1 MHEWEGTRIG
11 RRAMGLSA
19 FLALAIGLSACR
31 WAPDRHTDGDT
42 LTTSDG
48 VKYLAHE
55 VIVRAGVGVSQDALR
70 AAVAQV
76 GGSIAADD
84 GGMHALGYFRVEL
97 PQDTTADDAISA
109 LSGTAE
115 VAKAERNILVQLFA
129 TPSDPLYSQLWG
141 MAKINAPAAWDTNTG
156 SSDILV
162 AVSDTGMDYTHPDLT
177 ANVWTNPGEIPGN
190 GKDDDGNGYIDDVH
204 GWDFANNDSDPMDDH
219 GHGTHVSGTI
229 GAAANNGVGV
239 AGINWHVKIQAVKFL
254 SASGGGSTWAGAQT
268 LLYAATM
275 KARVVNASWGCLGPS
290 CYASYL
296 EDAIRTLSNAG
307 GIFVVAAGNNANNN
321 DAYPAYP
328 ANYAVDNVIAVAATD
343 SNDQLASFSNYG
355 ATRVHLAAPGVG
367 ILSSLPGGQYAS
379 WSGTSMA
386 TPHVAGAAALFLSA
400 RPDATVA
407 EVKQKL
413 MDTTD
418 AVPALAGK
426 TVSGGR
432 LNLAKLIA
440 AAGHPP
446 AAPSGFDGTAGD
458 RSDVTVSWNA
468 NTESDLAGY
477 RVRWG
482 TASGF
487 YTQTLDLT
495 ANQTSAHITDLTH
508 GTTYYFVVY
517 ARNATGLVSAPS
529 KEKVLR
535 AQDRI
540 APPQV
545 VDLAASALPG
555 VVAQGEVADASGEFS
570 SYWAASNAFDGDP
583 TSAWISPGRAEAD
596 QEFLTVRLYTP
607 YLIDAV
613 DLTPNVAYPQFFPI
627 DFDVEVSSDGDTWAA
642 VGGQRNAAVGPT
654 DKVRVA
660 FPPTLAAA
668 VRLRVVRAYV
678 HPSGLAYASI
688 AEMAIQEA
696 SSAPDTLRVTFTAP
710 GDDPGVG
717 RAQSY
722 DLRRA
727 TAPVTDANFA
737 AATAIPT
744 TAPLSAGAPESIDVA
759 GLAGQT
765 TYYFGI
771 KATDEAGN
779 VSPLSNIATAATLIV
794 PPSTITDL
802 IAQGAVAGTS
812 PGTITLAWTAPGAD
826 GKTGQ
831 ASSYDLRQ
839 STVPL
844 TAGGFDAA
852 APITGVP
859 APAVAGTR
867 ETFAVTGLDR
877 GQVYYFAL
885 RAVDEKGAVGGVSNI
900 VVAMPPDGVDVTP
913 PARVA
918 DLAVALSNPGV
929 KVTARID
936 SVSDQLSS
944 QRAPT
949 NLTDGDVATA
959 WVSQAASPTTP
970 AWVIFD
976 YGTAQP
982 LNRFRTNPSTLDL
995 VGSYPQDFEIQ
1006 TSVDKLVWTPLVH
1019 VEGLIGTFAEWN
1031 EWTAPVTY
1039 ARYVRLYIT
1048 RRGPAAGSAVY
1059 AAMGE
1064 FEAYAMAPS
1073 IDADLTW
1080 VAPGDDGYAGT
1091 AARYD
1096 LRQSTVPIDDT
1107 SFASATQL
1115 SSLPP
1120 LHGGMIE
1127 VHHLAALPAETKL
1140 YFAIKAFD
1148 SDGNAGPLS
1157 NVATLTTPGVA
1168 PAPVADLA
1176 VSGATK
1182 TSLSLSFTATGDDG
1196 VVGRATAYELRYAK
1210 APIAAATWA
1219 SAAIAPTLAPQN
1231 LGTRETV
1238 TVAGLDPT
1246 SVYYFAIKV
1255 IDDVGNTSPMS
1266 NLASGSTL
1274 DGTAPARVTDLVA
1287 ATVDPTQ
1294 RPALAL
1300 TVTDSS
1306 GSYSAETAAINL
1318 LDANA
1323 ATVWISPGTATVQ
1336 PMSVTFDLGGA
1347 RKLGRLRLR
1356 AGVGYADLFPPDF
1369 KLETQATAGGAWKTV
1384 VAETGITTAGDWE
1397 EWLLGAVPAVA
1408 ARLTVTKT
1416 VPWNG
1421 KLYTA
1426 LGDVELYEDPTD
1438 YSTLRLSWTAP
1449 GDDGT
1454 TGTAKQYDVRRAP
1467 QAIDSAGYAMATPI
1481 AGSPSPHPAGYL
1493 ERFDVTGLPAET
1505 STCFAL
1511 TAIDKGGNVSPVSN
1525 SSCATT
1531 PGMPP
1536 STITDLAVTGATATT
1551 ATLTFTAPGADG
1563 TTGTASSY
1571 ELRRSTARITSANWS
1586 AATLIGGLPA
1596 PHASGTAE
1604 TVTATGLSGAT
1615 LYHFAI
1621 RAIDAGGNA
1630 GAFSNDAR
1638 GTTADNVPPA
1648 SVTDLSAATVSAQ
1661 GGSLALSWTAPGDSG
1676 LAGTAQ
1682 RYDVRIST
1690 APITTGNFAS
1700 ATPVAVGAPQAPGT
1714 HETATVSGLPSE
1726 SLIYVALETID
1737 AAGNISPLSNV
1748 ASART
1753 RDEAPAAITDLAV
1766 IGGSGRAA
1774 QQATMV
1780 LQWTAPG
1787 DDASV
1792 GTATSYDIRY
1802 SASAINAAN
1811 FTAATPSAP
1820 GLTPSPAGT
1829 QEHYTV
1835 TGLAV
1840 GVRYW
1845 FAIKTSDE
1853 RGNVSAISVVASSST
1868 PDEMPPSA
1876 TADLAAATGTAAGT
1890 LVVSLTAPGDDG
1902 AHGTAQAYDLRWSLT
1917 PLDANSF
1924 ASAATLSTP
1933 APAPAGTHQTFTVSG
1948 LPNETPI
1955 HLMLRT
1961 RDDAGNFSTV
1971 SNDASASTP
1980 QVPPAAITDLRQLA
1994 RGTGSVTVGW
2004 TAPGDDGNSGTAVEY
2019 DLRYA
2024 TVPLTAATFATGTRA
2039 TTPPPSGAGAA
2050 QSATVSGL
2058 LANKT
2063 YYLAIETRD
2072 DRGNWSSISNVL
2084 GFVSDDTLAPGTIG
2098 DLAAAT
2104 RPAAGSV
2111 VLRWTATGDDG
2122 TSGTATS
2129 YDLRRSSSPISAANW
2144 NAATPIAG
2152 PAPHAAGSAESFT
2165 VTGLAGETTFHFA
2178 IRAIDEAGNTGPVS
2192 NDSAAATPPVAPAA
2206 ISDLAATLS
2215 IAGTSAGATLRW
2227 TATGDDGTTGTAT
2240 RYDLRY
2246 ATSPITAANFS
2257 AATPISVAAP
2267 QPAGTTESAI
2277 VNGLQQ
2283 QTTYYFAIEAID
2295 DTSTPSPISN
2305 VATIVVPDLTKPSAP
2320 ASFSVTRPDTAGK
2333 RLTIV
2338 TATAS
2343 STLGPSWQAA
2353 NAIDGDAASSW
2364 SSAGGAQD
2372 DPQSLTF
2379 DLGAASSIEQV
2390 QLTPDARYPALFPND
2405 FTLAVSADNNNWKTV
2420 ATEQGFVPT
2429 TGDTLVWGFP
2439 AESARYLR
2447 LAATATG
2454 VSFGKHYAI
2463 VADAAI
2469 FSAAA
2474 TDGRAQLTW
2483 IAPGDD
2489 GTSGTA
2495 TRYQVFQSTRAF
2507 TEADLGGV
2515 ALVPGAPTPVL
2526 AGLLQTMLVTGLAG
2540 ETTYDWAVRA
2550 VDEAGNIGPLSAVLP
2565 ARTNDVAPAPV
2576 RTLAGHALGA
2586 TDIQLDWQA
2595 TGGDANVGTAASY
2608 EIRYLPGTLTSHNF
2622 ASATLVPG
2630 LPAPISAGSAQSIT
2644 VSGLTAGATYHF
2656 GLIAKDAAGNASYLS
2671 NIAVV
2676 ETQRLPDTTPP
2687 AAIQDLSVALPSPGG
2702 QLVAARAV
2710 TRSSEQSTS
2719 FGAGALIDGDHSSFW
2734 ASAAASA
2741 SQEEWARVEYPAST
2755 SAGRIEIWPADALV
2769 ALFPPDFT
2777 VRVSPDGLAW
2787 TTVATQTG
2795 YVASAGMPL
2804 VVDFAA
2810 TSLRY
2815 VELHATRLSAAS
2827 AGVFYLAVAEIEL
2840 YTASAPAG
2848 SVVASWT
2855 SPTDDGPSGAA
2866 ATYDLRAAA
2875 CPLDPTTAPSL
2886 TAPTPSP
2893 AGSPERARLSQLP
2906 SGMTCFAIRSTDA
2919 AGNASDWS
2927 NIASINV
2934 P

>member
-1 MHEWEGTRIG
+1 
-11 RRAMGLSA
+11 MGAGALDVA
-19 FLALAIGLSACR
+19 VVLALATGLSACR
-31 WAPDRHTDGDT
+31 WDPERHSDGDT

-55 VIVRAGVGVSQDALR
+55 VIVRAGAGVSEDGLR
-70 AAVAQV
+70 MAVARV
-76 GGSIAADD
+76 GGSVAADD
-84 GGMHALGYFRVEL
+84 GGMHALGYYRVEL
-97 PQDTTADDAISA
+97 PQTTTADSAISA
-109 LSGTAE
+109 LTGSDGIAR
-115 VAKAERNILVQLFA
+115 AERNYIVQLFA
-129 TPSDPLYSQLWG
+129 TPSDPLYPQLWG
-141 MAKINAPAAWDTNTG
+141 MAKINAPTAWDTNTG

-162 AVSDTGMDYTHPDLT
+162 AVSDTGMDYTHPDLA

-239 AGINWHVKIQAVKFL
+239 AGVNWHVKIQALKFL
-254 SASGGGSTWAGAQT
+254 SASGSGSTWGGAQT

-307 GIFVVAAGNNANNN
+307 GIFVAAAGNNANNN
-321 DAYPAYP
+321 DGYPAYP
-328 ANYAVDNVIAVAATD
+328 ANYAVDNVVAVAATD
-343 SNDQLASFSNYG
+343 ANDQLASFSNYG
-355 ATRVHLAAPGVG
+355 ATTVHLAAPGVN
-367 ILSSLPGGQYAS
+367 ILSSLPGNQYAS

-386 TPHVAGAAALFLSA
+386 APHVTGAAALFLSA

-407 EVKQKL
+407 EVKQQL
-413 MDTTD
+413 MATTD

-446 AAPSGFDGTAGD
+446 AAPTGFDGTAGD
-458 RSDVTVSWNA
+458 RSDALLSWNA

-482 TASGF
+482 TATGF
-487 YTQTLDLT
+487 YTQTLDLPAT
-495 ANQTSAHITDLTH
+495 QQSAHITDLTH
-508 GTTYYFVVY
+508 GTKYFFVVY
-517 ARNATGLVSAPS
+517 ARNAAGLVSAPS
-529 KEKVLR
+529 AEKALL

-555 VVAQGEVADASGEFS
+555 VAAQGEVADASGEFS
-570 SYWAASNAFDGDP
+570 GYWAASNAFDGNP
-583 TSAWISPGRAEAD
+583 TTAWISPGRPETD

-613 DLTPNVAYPQFFPI
+613 DLTPNAAYPQFFPV
-627 DFDVEVSSDGDTWAA
+627 DFDIEVSSDGDTWSA

-654 DKVRVA
+654 DQVRVA

-668 VRLRVVRAYV
+668 VRLHVVRAYV
-678 HPSGLAYASI
+678 HASGLAYASI

-696 SSAPDTLRVTFTAP
+696 SSAPDTLRLTFSAP

-722 DLRRA
+722 DLRRS
-727 TAPVTDANFA
+727 TAPLTAASFA
-737 AATAIPT
+737 AATPIPT
-744 TAPLSAGAPESIDVA
+744 GAPLSAGAPESIDVA

-765 TYYFGI
+765 TYYF
-771 KATDEAGN
+771 ALTAVDEAGN
-779 VSPLSNIATAATLIV
+779 VSPLSNVASASTLIV

-802 IAQGAVAGTS
+802 VALDPIVGTS

-826 GKTGQ
+826 GKSGQ
-831 ASSYDLRQ
+831 ASSYDFRM
-839 STVPL
+839 SAAPL

-852 APITGVP
+852 TPITGLP
-859 APAVAGTR
+859 APALAGTR
-867 ETFAVTGLDR
+867 ETFAVTGLDPN
-877 GQVYYFAL
+877 QVYYFAL
-885 RAVDEKGAVGGVSNI
+885 RAADEKGAVAGISNI
-900 VVAMPPDGVDVTP
+900 VVAMPADGADVTP
-913 PARVA
+913 PARVG

-929 KVTARID
+929 KLTARID
-936 SVSDQLSS
+936 SVSDQLST
-944 QRAPT
+944 QRAAA
-949 NLTDGDVATA
+949 NLIDGDVATA

-976 YGTAQP
+976 FGSAQP
-982 LNRFRTNPSTLDL
+982 LDRFRTNPSTLDL

-1019 VEGLIGTFAEWN
+1019 VEGLVGTFAEWN
-1031 EWTAPVTY
+1031 EWSAPVTY

-1048 RRGPAAGSAVY
+1048 RRGPAAGTSVY

-1064 FEAYAMAPS
+1064 FEAYALAPS

-1080 VAPGDDGYAGT
+1080 VAPGDDGYGGT

-1096 LRQSTVPIDDT
+1096 LRQSTQPIDDT

-1115 SSLPP
+1115 QALPP

-1127 VHHLAALPAETKL
+1127 VHHLAALPAESKL
-1140 YFAIKAFD
+1140 YFAIKAYD

-1168 PAPVADLA
+1168 PAPIADLA
-1176 VSGATK
+1176 IRGATK

-1196 VVGRATAYELRYAK
+1196 VVGRATSYELRYAK
-1210 APIAAATWA
+1210 TPIAAATWA
-1219 SAAIAPTLAPQN
+1219 SAAVAPTTAPQDP
-1231 LGTRETV
+1231 GTRETI

-1255 IDDVGNTSPMS
+1255 IDDVGNASPMS

-1274 DGTAPARVTDLVA
+1274 DGTAPVRVTDLVA
-1287 ATVDPTQ
+1287 APVDPTQ
-1294 RPALAL
+1294 RPPVAL
-1300 TVTDSS
+1300 TVTGSS
-1306 GSYSAETAAINL
+1306 GSYSPSTAAPNL

-1323 ATVWISPGTATVQ
+1323 ASVWISPGSTTVQ

-1347 RKLGRLRLR
+1347 RKLGHLRMR
-1356 AGVGYADLFPPDF
+1356 AGVGYVDLFPSDF
-1369 KLETQATAGGAWKTV
+1369 RLEVQATAAGAWKTV

-1416 VPWNG
+1416 VAWNG
-1421 KLYTA
+1421 QLYTA
-1426 LGDVELYEDPTD
+1426 LGDFELYEDPTD
-1438 YSTLRLSWTAP
+1438 YGTLRLAWTAP

-1454 TGTAKQYDVRRAP
+1454 AGTAKGYDVRRAAQP
-1467 QAIDSAGYAMATPI
+1467 IDSVGFASAAPI
-1481 AGSPSPHPAGYL
+1481 SGAPAPHPAGYL

-1505 STCFAL
+1505 TTCFAL

-1536 STITDLAVTGATATT
+1536 STITDLTVAGATNST

-1563 TTGTASSY
+1563 NAGTAASY
-1571 ELRRSTARITSANWS
+1571 ELRRSTTRITSANWS
-1586 AATLIGGLPA
+1586 TATIVGGLPA
-1596 PHASGTAE
+1596 PHAAGTAE

-1615 LYHFAI
+1615 LYHFAL
-1621 RAIDAGGNA
+1621 RATDSGGNA
-1630 GAFSNDAR
+1630 GALSNDAR
-1638 GTTADNVPPA
+1638 GATADDVPPA
-1648 SVTDLSAATVSAQ
+1648 AVTDLAAATVSAQ

-1676 LAGTAQ
+1676 LAGTAK
-1682 RYDVRIST
+1682 RYDVRISP
-1690 APITTGNFAS
+1690 APITAANFAA
-1700 ATPVAVGAPQAPGT
+1700 ATPVTVGAPQAPGT
-1714 HETATVSGLPSE
+1714 HETATISGLPAE
-1726 SLIYVALETID
+1726 SLVYVALETID

-1753 RDEAPAAITDLAV
+1753 RDEAPAAISDLTV
-1766 IGGSGRAA
+1766 IGGSGRAV
-1774 QQATMV
+1774 QQATMI

-1802 SASAINAAN
+1802 ATSAITAAN
-1811 FTAATPSAP
+1811 FSSATPSAP

-1829 QEHYTV
+1829 QQQYTV

-1840 GVRYW
+1840 GIRYW
-1845 FAIKTSDE
+1845 FAIRTADE

-1868 PDEMPPSA
+1868 PDEMSPSA
-1876 TADLAAATGTAAGT
+1876 TSDLAAATGTGAGT

-1902 AHGTAQAYDLRWSLT
+1902 TQGTAQAYDLRWSLT
-1917 PLDANSF
+1917 PLDVNSF
-1924 ASAATLSTP
+1924 AAAATLA
-1933 APAPAGTHQTFTVSG
+1933 APAPVAGGTHQTFTVTG
-1948 LPNETPI
+1948 LPNETTI

-1961 RDDAGNFSTV
+1961 RDDAGNWSPV

-1980 QVPPAAITDLRQLA
+1980 QVPPAAVTDLRQLA

-2039 TTPPPSGAGAA
+2039 TTPSPSGAGSA

-2058 LANKT
+2058 APNKT
-2063 YYLAIETRD
+2063 YYLALETRD
-2072 DRGNWSSISNVL
+2072 DRGNWSTISNVL
-2084 GFVSDDTLAPGTIG
+2084 AFASDDTLAPGTIG
-2098 DLAAAT
+2098 DLSAAT
-2104 RPAAGSV
+2104 GTAAGSIA
-2111 VLRWTATGDDG
+2111 LRWTATGDDG
-2122 TSGTATS
+2122 STGTATS
-2129 YDLRRSSSPISAANW
+2129 YDLRRSPSAITAANW
-2144 NAATPIAG
+2144 AAATPIAA
-2152 PAPHAAGSAESFT
+2152 PAPHAAGAAETFT
-2165 VTGLAGETTFHFA
+2165 ATGLAGETTFHFA
-2178 IRAIDEAGNTGPVS
+2178 IRAIDEAGNLGPIS
-2192 NDSAAATPPVAPAA
+2192 NDTAAVTPPVPPAA
-2206 ISDLAATLS
+2206 ISNLAAALAIS
-2215 IAGTSAGATLRW
+2215 GTTATATLTW
-2227 TATGDDGTTGTAT
+2227 TATGDDGATGTAT

-2246 ATSPITAANFS
+2246 ATSPISAANFS
-2257 AATPISVAAP
+2257 AGTAIAVGAP
-2267 QPAGTTESAI
+2267 KPAGSAET
-2277 VNGLQQ
+2277 VSLNGLQQ

-2295 DTSTPSPISN
+2295 DTNTASSISN
-2305 VATIVVPDLTKPSAP
+2305 LAIVVVPDLVKPSAP

-2333 RLTIV
+2333 RLTIAAV
-2338 TATAS
+2338 TAS

-2353 NAIDGDAASSW
+2353 NAIDGDAASAW
-2364 SSAGGAQD
+2364 SSAGSDQG
-2372 DPQSLTF
+2372 DPESLTL
-2379 DLGAASSIEQV
+2379 DLGTATSIEQV
-2390 QLTPDARYPALFPND
+2390 QLTPDARYLTLFPRD

-2420 ATEQGFVPT
+2420 ATEQAFVPA
-2429 TGDTLVWGFP
+2429 TGDMLVWGFP
-2439 AESARYLR
+2439 AESARYVR

-2454 VSFGKHYAI
+2454 VSFGKHYVI
-2463 VADAAI
+2463 LADAAL

-2474 TDGRAQLTW
+2474 IDGRAQLTW

-2489 GTSGTA
+2489 GAAGTA
-2495 TRYQVFQSTRAF
+2495 TRYQVFQSTHAF

-2515 ALVPGAPTPVL
+2515 ALVPGAPQPIL

-2540 ETTYDWAVRA
+2540 ETTYYWAIRA

-2576 RTLAGHALGA
+2576 RTLAGQASGA
-2586 TDIQLDWQA
+2586 TDIQLDWKA
-2595 TGGDANVGTAASY
+2595 TGSDAATGTAASY
-2608 EIRYLPGTLTSHNF
+2608 EIRYLPGTLSSQNF

-2630 LPAPISAGSAQSIT
+2630 LPAPISAGSAQS
-2644 VSGLTAGATYHF
+2644 VGVHGLTAGATYHF
-2656 GLIAKDAAGNASYLS
+2656 GLIAKDAAGNASFLS
-2671 NIAVV
+2671 NVAVV
-2676 ETQRLPDTTPP
+2676 ATQRLPDTTPP
-2687 AAIQDLSVALPSPGG
+2687 AAIQDLGIALPSPGG
-2702 QLVAARAV
+2702 QLVGAHAV

-2719 FGAGALIDGDHSSFW
+2719 FGAGALIDGDHGSFW
-2734 ASAAASA
+2734 ASAAAGS
-2741 SQEEWARVEYPAST
+2741 SQDEWARVEYPANT
-2755 SAGRIEIWPADALV
+2755 NAGRVEIWPADALV
-2769 ALFPPDFT
+2769 GLFPPDFT

-2787 TTVATQTG
+2787 TPVATRTG
-2795 YVASAGMPL
+2795 YVAAAGQPL

-2810 TSLRY
+2810 TPLRY
-2815 VELHATRLSAAS
+2815 VELRATRLAAAS

-2855 SPTDDGPSGAA
+2855 APADDGPSGNA
-2866 ATYDLRAAA
+2866 ATYDLRAAP
-2875 CPLDPTTAPSL
+2875 CPLDVTTAPSV

-2893 AGSPERARLSQLP
+2893 AGTPERARLAQLP
-2906 SGMTCFAIRSTDA
+2906 SGPTCFAIRSTDS
-2919 AGNASDWS
+2919 AGNASAWS
-2927 NIASINV
+2927 NIASISV